1 MKKWINWVC
10 LFSVRALRTQR
21 PAMVQTEDQYQFCYR
36 AALEYLSSFDQLYPD
51 WQTSVLEFG
60 VWNRLVILR
69 LATKPLPP
77 YISFQLHVSIFL
89 VPWNNYWINILYF
102 SVSYQLDM
110 TKGQEVEFHE
120 IKIHFFMRSKLNLF
134 MRSNLFI
141 NIWQFWSGGW

>member
-1 MKKWINWVC
+1 
-10 LFSVRALRTQR
+10 
-21 PAMVQTEDQYQFCYR
+21 
-36 AALEYLSSFDQLYPD
+36 
-51 WQTSVLEFG
+51 
-60 VWNRLVILR
+60 
-69 LATKPLPP
+69 
-77 YISFQLHVSIFL
+77 LHVSIFL

-141 NIWQFWSGGW
+141 NIWQFWSGGWHFDHEIEIQKKNY